1 MKKDHYFPVYGQ
13 TLTVTPFDKDLHFII
28 IRPAFFY
35 TIIPGFA
42 PQSDAGL
49 SIISV
54 LLTAGFSGGSE
65 LKEIYLDNSA
75 TTRVCPSAA
84 KKALELMTD
93 IYGNP
98 SSLHSKGLE
107 AQHETDHARRIIAD
121 SLGAKPGE
129 IYFTSGGTEANNT
142 AVFGA
147 AHALRRRGNRI
158 VTTAIE
164 HSSVFEAMQ
173 QLEKEGFEVIFL
185 RPYSSGCVRPED
197 IRAAINKDTI
207 LVSIMAVNNALGSI
221 QPIQSV
227 YRAIAA
233 SGSPALFHVDAV
245 QAYMKMPLIPK
256 KLGIDL
262 LSVSGH
268 KIHAPKGIGALY
280 VRKGARILPLH
291 FGGMQEQKL
300 RPGTE
305 AAPLIC
311 AMGEAVRCFD
321 KNEGSTIRDLNL
333 YFRQK
338 LSEIDGIVFNSDEKC
353 LPYII
358 NFSLPGLRSETLL
371 HFLAERNIFVSS
383 GSACAKGHKSHVLE
397 AMEYDSLR
405 ADSALRISFSD
416 ENSSEDADIIVN
428 NLKIAVSTLARR

>member
-1 MKKDHYFPVYGQ
+1 MN
-13 TLTVTPFDKDLHFII
+13 
-28 IRPAFFY
+28 
-35 TIIPGFA
+35 PGF
-42 PQSDAGL
+42 QNTITGG
-49 SIISV
+49 IS
-54 LLTAGFSGGSE
+54 
-65 LKEIYLDNSA
+65 LKEVYLDNSA
-75 TTRVCPSAA
+75 TTRVCESAA
-84 KKALELMTD
+84 KKAYEVMTS

-107 AQHETDHARRIIAD
+107 AQHETDRARKIIAD
-121 SLGAKPGE
+121 SLCAKPEE

-147 AHALRRRGNRI
+147 AHALKRRGSRI

-173 QLEKEGFEVIFL
+173 QLEKEGFEVIYL
-185 RPYSSGCVRPED
+185 QPDSSGKIRPEE
-197 IRAAINKDTI
+197 IKKAINKDTI
-207 LVSIMAVNNALGSI
+207 LVSIMAVNNELGSI
-221 QPIQSV
+221 QPINAV

-233 SGSPALFHVDAV
+233 SGSPALFHADAV

-262 LSVSGH
+262 LSISGH
-268 KIHAPKGIGALY
+268 KIHGPKGVGALY

-291 FGGMQEQKL
+291 FGGMQEKKL

-311 AMGEAVRCFD
+311 AMGEAVSCYDRDENNRIKQLNACFR
-321 KNEGSTIRDLNL
+321 K
-333 YFRQK
+333 K
-338 LSEIDGIVFNSDEKC
+338 LSELDGIVFNSDADC

-358 NFSLPGLRSETLL
+358 NFSLPGFRSETLL
-371 HFLAERNIFVSS
+371 HFLAERGIFVSS

-397 AMEYDSLR
+397 AMKYDDKR

-416 ENSSEDADIIVN
+416 ENTAEDADIIVN
-428 NLKIAVSTLARR
+428 NLKIAVSTLARS